1 MTDRIMGVIAIA
13 VLLGFLG
20 ILVWEVPRIDLGAV
34 VAITL
39 LLAIWDVVT
48 GGGGKSD

>member
-1 MTDRIMGVIAIA
+1 MTDRLMRIVGLAA
-13 VLLGFLG
+13 LLGFLG

-39 LLAIWDVVT
+39 LLALWDAFKGERNT
-48 GGGGKSD
+48 RD